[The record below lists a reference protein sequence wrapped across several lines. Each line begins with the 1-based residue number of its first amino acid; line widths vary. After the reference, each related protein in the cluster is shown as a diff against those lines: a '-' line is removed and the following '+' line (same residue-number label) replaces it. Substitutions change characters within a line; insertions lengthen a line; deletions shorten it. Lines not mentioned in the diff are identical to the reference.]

1 MRVLTKDEFLLDK
14 AKFIK
19 EIRDGAKFIHP
30 TDTIYGIG
38 CSVLNSEAVNQ
49 VREMKQ
55 RRFMPFSILVPSKE
69 WIRENC
75 EVDKKAEEWINKLPG
90 PYTLILTLKNKDAV
104 VPEVNNSLRTVGVRI
119 PDHWFSEFVAD
130 LGFPIITT
138 SANVVGEEFM
148 TTLDNVDERI
158 KSMTD
163 FIVYEG
169 EKKGSP
175 STIVDLSKKDPQITE
190 R

>member
-1 MRVLTKDEFLLDK
+1 MRVLTKDEFLLEK

-19 EIRDGAKFIHP
+19 EIRNGAKFIHP

-38 CSVLNSEAVNQ
+38 CSVLNSEAVNE

-55 RRFMPFSILVPSKE
+55 RRFMPFSVMAPSKE
-69 WIRENC
+69 WILENC
-75 EVDKKAEEWINKLPG
+75 EIDKKAEEWIGKLPG
-90 PYTLILTLKNKDAV
+90 TYTLILTLKNKDAI

-119 PDHWFSEFVAD
+119 PDHWFTEFVAD
-130 LGFPIITT
+130 LGIPIITT
-138 SANVVGEEFM
+138 SANVVGENFM
-148 TTLDNVDERI
+148 TSLDNIDERI
-158 KSMTD
+158 KSHCD
-163 FIVYEG
+163 FIIYEG

-175 STIVDLSKKDPQITE
+175 STIVDLSKKDPSITE